1 MPETFLQHLRYY
13 AMSRLNKNISAQSE
27 EGSRYFTVHRPGPHD
42 GLGRA
47 LRNAF
52 RHQDGALPPDLAD
65 LMGTLNHI
73 RQR

>member
-1 MPETFLQHLRYY
+1 M
-13 AMSRLNKNISAQSE
+13 
-27 EGSRYFTVHRPGPHD
+27 VHRPTPHE

-65 LMGTLNHI
+65 LMGTLSHI
-73 RQR
+73 RKR